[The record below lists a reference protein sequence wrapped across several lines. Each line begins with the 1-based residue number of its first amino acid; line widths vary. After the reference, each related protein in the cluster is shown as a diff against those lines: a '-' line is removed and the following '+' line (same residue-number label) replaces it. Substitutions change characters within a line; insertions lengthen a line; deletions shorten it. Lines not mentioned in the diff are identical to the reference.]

1 MCALTYIAILV
12 VTTIP
17 PTTANISPVI
27 TTTATTSLVT
37 TSIATT
43 PEPTD
48 GMYIASDS
56 IYN

>member
-1 MCALTYIAILV
+1 MCALTYIVIIV

-17 PTTANISPVI
+17 STTATITPVI
-27 TTTATTSLVT
+27 TTATTSPVT
-37 TSIATT
+37 TSIAIT
-43 PEPTD
+43 PEPTN